1 MDKIICDFAKANLPA
16 ARTLATKTM
25 ESIFNYFDSFI
36 KLSQESKELM
46 ATHLEFETIRK
57 NDYLWKAGQRCENI
71 YFIKSGVVRLFF
83 YNEQGEENTVH
94 FISPNK
100 VIADVDS
107 LNMNT
112 PSSVSCAASID
123 TEVVVL
129 TAPVTEKFNREVF
142 EWNELKRKITEKSL
156 FDKIKTRDKIFQ
168 KEAKE
173 RYLSFLEH
181 FPLVASNVQASHIA
195 SYLGISQFTL
205 SHIKGELSKSHFLR
219 KSKN

>member
-1 MDKIICDFAKANLPA
+1 
-16 ARTLATKTM
+16 M
-25 ESIFNYFDSFI
+25 ESIFNYFDSFMPI
-36 KLSQESKELM
+36 SRESKELM
-46 ATHLEFETIRK
+46 AMHLEFETIRK
-57 NDYLWKAGQRCENI
+57 NDYLWRAGQRCESI

-94 FISPNK
+94 FVSPNK
-100 VIADVDS
+100 IIADVDS

-112 PSSVSCAASID
+112 PSSVSCVAAVD
-123 TEVVVL
+123 TEVVVV
-129 TAPVTEKFNREVF
+129 TASVIEKFNREVF
-142 EWNELKRKITEKSL
+142 EWNELRRKITEKSL

-205 SHIKGELSKSHFLR
+205 SHIKSELNKVDFLR
-219 KSKN
+219 KSKS

>member
-1 MDKIICDFAKANLPA
+1 MAMH
-16 ARTLATKTM
+16 LAFK
-25 ESIFNYFDSFI
+25 
-36 KLSQESKELM
+36 
-46 ATHLEFETIRK
+46 TIRK

-71 YFIKSGVVRLFF
+71 YFLKSGVVRLFF
-83 YNEQGEENTVH
+83 YNEQGQENTVH
-94 FISPNK
+94 FVSANS
-100 VIADVDS
+100 VIADLDS

-112 PSSVSCAASID
+112 PSSVSCAAAID
-123 TEVVVL
+123 TEVVIL
-129 TAPVTEKFNREVF
+129 TAPVIQKFNREVF
-142 EWNELKRKITEKSL
+142 EWTELKRKITEKSL

-205 SHIKGELSKSHFLR
+205 SHIKSELSKNDFLR